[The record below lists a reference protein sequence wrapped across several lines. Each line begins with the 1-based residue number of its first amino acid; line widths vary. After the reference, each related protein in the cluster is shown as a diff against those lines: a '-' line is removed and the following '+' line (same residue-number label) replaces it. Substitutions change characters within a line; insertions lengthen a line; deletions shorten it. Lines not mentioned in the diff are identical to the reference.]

1 LEEINLHLI
10 EVKNVEFSY
19 DGKKKALKGV
29 NLTIE
34 KGEKTVFIG
43 SNGSG
48 KSTLF
53 FCFNGI
59 NKPQKGEILFNGKK
73 IDYSRKGLL
82 ELRKNVGIVFQEPD
96 NQLFCA
102 DVFQEIS
109 FGLLNM
115 GVGSEEAAE
124 KVGNISKEMEI
135 DTFLDRPVHALSG
148 GQKKQVAIADIA
160 VMEPKLMI
168 LDEPASALDP
178 KHKKIVRKLTDDIYK
193 RNTTVI
199 VSTHDMDYALSWADR
214 CVVFDSGKIIADG
227 KPEDILSDDNVI
239 SQANLEQPAVLK
251 LYKNMLNSGIIKEK
265 KVPKTISEIEK
276 YITDSFR
283 A

>member
-1 LEEINLHLI
+1 MRLLE
-10 EVKNVEFSY
+10 VRNVEFSY
-19 DGKKKALKGV
+19 DGKNKALKGV
-29 NLTIE
+29 SLSIE

-53 FCFNGI
+53 FCLNGI
-59 NKPQKGEILFNGKK
+59 NKPQKGEILFDGKK
-73 IDYSRKGLL
+73 IDYSRRGLL

-115 GVGSEEAAE
+115 GIDSAQAE
-124 KVGNISKEMEI
+124 KNVKDIAKEMEI
-135 DTFLDRPVHALSG
+135 DEFLERPVHALSG

-160 VMEPKLMI
+160 VMKPKLMI

-178 KHKKIVRKLTDDIYK
+178 KHKRIVRRLTDDIFNK
-193 RNTTVI
+193 GTTVI
-199 VSTHDMDYALSWADR
+199 VSTHDMDYVLEWADR
-214 CVVFDSGKIIADG
+214 CIVFDGGKIIADG
-227 KPEDILSDDNVI
+227 RPEDILSDDKI
-239 SQANLEQPAVLK
+239 IKEANLEQPTVLK
-251 LYKNMLNSGIIKEK
+251 LYKNMFESGMIKEK
-265 KVPKTISEIEK
+265 RIPKTVSELEK
-276 YITDSFR
+276 YITGCFQ